1 MINTMPGSMFYACS
15 ALFLVFV
22 VIHKFTADRYTQ
34 QLVLFRLAAIIA
46 AGWLGIYKNNLNEKI
61 QWLSSK
67 EQISVTGT
75 VTDTSNIGYANR
87 CYVKL
92 DTVDGQRINNFS
104 VVMYTSDWF
113 EKGTVLELT
122 GKYNSFTPKSDSVFN
137 YAKGVFGSFQ
147 PDHIDVKDNE
157 TNYIS
162 FFNMLSVDL
171 KDRARELFNYKTVP
185 VAIAMGLGDKSLL
198 DDSVVNAFAFIGLS
212 HALVVSGLHVGFIVA
227 VLNLLMYKIP
237 VYKKLKNIVL
247 FISVFLF
254 MGVIGFTPSI
264 VRAGCLLMAVT
275 FGKTFIVET
284 DNYTVLAI
292 IVLIT
297 LFINPYSAHS
307 GSLLL
312 SYSAYLGV
320 IHAAEIA
327 RRKEFNNLLSVFIMS
342 AFATLYTT
350 PILALLGMEMT
361 LLSPFFN
368 ILMSYLIMVIC
379 TLSFFLPVFSFI
391 PLIGMPV
398 ASFIAPL
405 NDILIKILMRFT
417 KFVRQYFE
425 FAMINPSTSLMKII
439 IFTVVVSTAVAFL
452 QFNDYKKKI
461 IFVFTVPIITLL
473 CYNFMN
479 RDIVTVK
486 VFDGSSQPSYII
498 TAEDRNY
505 LLATEN
511 INQNRLDKICED
523 LFIEKFDEILVCS
536 FKQPDTEMY
545 LEYTE
550 SLKWAS
556 VTGEYY
562 IGEYIADVN
571 VKNRQ
576 MCCKLDVRGTTFAFN
591 HNKAD
596 MSGEIFDFYFFGSDT
611 PKSVVA
617 DNYFYFYPVIKKNV
631 DLVTE
636 KQAKELYDIL
646 TVKIKTPSGRYSIVE
661 DVKNFGSRI

>member
-46 AGWLGIYKNNLNEKI
+46 AGWLGIFKNNLNEKI
-61 QWLSSK
+61 QLLSSK

-113 EKGTVLELT
+113 EKGTVLELA
-122 GKYNSFTPKSDSVFN
+122 GKYNSFTPKSNYVFN
-137 YAKGVFGSFQ
+137 YAQGVFGSFQ

-171 KDRARELFNYKTVP
+171 KDRARVLFNYKTVP

-198 DDSVVNAFAFIGLS
+198 DDSVVNDFAFTGLS

-237 VYKKLKNIVL
+237 VCKKLKNIVL

-292 IVLIT
+292 IILIT
-297 LFINPYSAHS
+297 LFINPYSAYS

-320 IHAAEIA
+320 IHSAEIA

-405 NDILIKILMRFT
+405 NDILIKILMWFT

-511 INQNRLDKICED
+511 INQNRLDEICED

-562 IGEYIADVN
+562 IGDYVADVN

-617 DNYFYFYPVIKKNV
+617 DNYFYFYPVIKKNI

-646 TVKIKTPSGRYSIVE
+646 TIKIKTPSGRYSIVE

>member
-15 ALFLVFV
+15 ALFFVFV
-22 VIHKFTADRYTQ
+22 VVHKFTADRYTQ
-34 QLVLFRLAAIIA
+34 QIVLFRLAAIIA
-46 AGWLGIYKNNLNEKI
+46 AGWLGIFKNNLNEKI

-75 VTDTSNIGYANR
+75 VTDISNIGYANR

-113 EKGTVLELT
+113 EKGTVLELA
-122 GKYNSFTPKSDSVFN
+122 GKYNSFTPKSDFVFN
-137 YAKGVFGSFQ
+137 YAQGVFGSFQ

-171 KDRARELFNYKTVP
+171 KDRARDLFNYKTVP

-198 DDSVVNAFAFIGLS
+198 DDSVVNDFAFTGLS

-237 VYKKLKNIVL
+237 VCKKLKNIVL

-292 IVLIT
+292 IILIT

-405 NDILIKILMRFT
+405 NDILIKILMWFT
-417 KFVRQYFE
+417 NFVRQYFE

-479 RDIVTVK
+479 RDIITVK

-511 INQNRLDKICED
+511 INQN
-523 LFIEKFDEILVCS
+523 
-536 FKQPDTEMY
+536 T
-545 LEYTE
+545 
-550 SLKWAS
+550 
-556 VTGEYY
+556 
-562 IGEYIADVN
+562 
-571 VKNRQ
+571 
-576 MCCKLDVRGTTFAFN
+576 
-591 HNKAD
+591 
-596 MSGEIFDFYFFGSDT
+596 
-611 PKSVVA
+611 
-617 DNYFYFYPVIKKNV
+617 
-631 DLVTE
+631 
-636 KQAKELYDIL
+636 
-646 TVKIKTPSGRYSIVE
+646 
-661 DVKNFGSRI
+661 